1 MSARTAAPT
10 RAVVLLVGGV
20 ILLAAAVL
28 GSLMIGARPVPPH
41 IVWEALAAPVSGD
54 PDHIVVLTQRVPRTV
69 IGALAGAAL
78 AVAGGLM
85 QGITRN
91 PLADPGLLGV
101 NAGASVAV
109 LAAITFA
116 GLTQPGGFVWFAF
129 LGAAVAAV
137 GVFLIGGT
145 GRDGADPTKL
155 ALTGAAVTA
164 GLTSVSMLILTTD
177 TNALNIYRFWS
188 VGSLTGRGLDTAAAL
203 SVPVLIGIV
212 VALLCAS
219 SLNLLA
225 LGEATA
231 RGLGH
236 STTRTRV
243 LVISIVV
250 VLCGA
255 ATAIAGPL
263 VFVGLVVPHL
273 TRAVVGTDYRWIIAT
288 AIPLGAALLLIA
300 DIIGRTV
307 VAPAELEAGL
317 VVAFIG
323 APVLMTLVLRRRMVT
338 L

>member
-1 MSARTAAPT
+1 MTPRMRRGALLAGGSA
-10 RAVVLLVGGV
+10 LLVV
-20 ILLAAAVL
+20 AVL
-28 GSLMIGARPVPPH
+28 GSLLVGAREIPPGVVLDALLQPV
-41 IVWEALAAPVSGD
+41 ADD

-116 GLTQPGGFVWFAF
+116 GITQPGGFVWFAF
-129 LGAAVAAV
+129 LGAAVAAF
-137 GVFLIGGT
+137 GVYVIGGT
-145 GRDGADPTKL
+145 GRDGADPAKL
-155 ALTGAAVTA
+155 ALTGAAITA

-177 TNALNIYRFWS
+177 TTALNVYRFWS
-188 VGSLTGRGLDTAAAL
+188 VGSLTGRGMDVAQLLA
-203 SVPVLIGIV
+203 VPIVIGIL

-219 SLNLLA
+219 SLDLLA
-225 LGEATA
+225 LGDATA

-236 STTRTRV
+236 STTRTRM
-243 LVISIVV
+243 LAISVV
-250 VLCGA
+250 VLLCGA

-288 AIPLGAALLLIA
+288 AIPLGATLLLVA
-300 DIIGRTV
+300 DVIGRTI

-317 VVAFIG
+317 VVAFLG
-323 APVLMTLVLRRRMVT
+323 APVLMSLVLRRRMVT